1 MDGQKRGED
10 LLMDIVSS
18 PKESKGSASNDAAA
32 EEPNKPPTYDDVKK
46 AGLDLEQQ
54 HTPLATNQEPGELH
68 GEERPMP
75 ELASVHVVSELP
87 ATESAL
93 KRWSRKG
100 N

>member
-18 PKESKGSASNDAAA
+18 PKESEGSASNDAAA
-32 EEPNKPPTYDDVKK
+32 EEPTKPPTYDDVKK

-54 HTPLATNQEPGELH
+54 QAGLAMIQEPEELH
-68 GEERPMP
+68 AEPIPMP

-87 ATESAL
+87 ANESAV

-100 N
+100 G

>member
-1 MDGQKRGED
+1 MDGHKRGED

-18 PKESKGSASNDAAA
+18 PKESAGSASNDGAA
-32 EEPNKPPTYDDVKK
+32 EEPTKPPTYDDVKK

-54 HTPLATNQEPGELH
+54 HTPLATHQEPGELH

-75 ELASVHVVSELP
+75 ELASVQVVSELP
-87 ATESAL
+87 ATESAV

-100 N
+100 G